1 MSTIQGQ
8 SYKFATQIHREI
20 ALFSFLKFNL
30 FYVILGAGGMSYNG
44 FALEAVLY
52 SGALIGNADTE
63 NGIYVNAEGCYAAT
77 AELSVLGSGGF
88 SKSVLSPDGKC
99 YVKNCYATRTQ
110 AEHDYSTEAVG
121 MLETVNLRKMQGGK
135 AREYMRGLDYKDAYT
150 VTDGTPVLRLFEN
163 YAESTRRYVPEE
175 FTMTFDTNGGNEI
188 DSIAAL
194 PYTKLKLPTPKRG
207 ADIFAGWYVDEDLTV
222 KFPID
227 YMPEFSLKL
236 YAKYISVSVVQDF
249 EDYNVLLGSDLAVMS
264 PAMAEYNQNYVHGG
278 LRSLMRIGEEAGEKT
293 VAVFNDDSVFENT
306 GKRLEKGKNYILT
319 AWVYINKTDNPR
331 GGIKLV
337 HFSDY
342 ETPAFN
348 LPQYS
353 IASIEKIP
361 LGQWQQI
368 SVIFKAE
375 SDCVGISLPGSTAMY
390 LDDIVVTPTDK
401 TAAGIVKDTVYT
413 PEDNNVATGDT
424 NEENPGNNGDLT
436 PKGGYWLKKTY
447 KRVGGISPF
456 AVAAI
461 SVGAAFAA
469 LAAVFILILL
479 IRKKKFKAGG
489 NRF

>member
-1 MSTIQGQ
+1 
-8 SYKFATQIHREI
+8 
-20 ALFSFLKFNL
+20 
-30 FYVILGAGGMSYNG
+30 MSYNG